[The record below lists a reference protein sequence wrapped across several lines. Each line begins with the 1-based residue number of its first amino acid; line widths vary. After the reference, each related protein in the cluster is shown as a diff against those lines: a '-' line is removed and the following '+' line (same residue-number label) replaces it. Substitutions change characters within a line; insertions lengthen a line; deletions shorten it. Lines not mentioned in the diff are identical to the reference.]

1 MSFSFGSSSRLL
13 GDAVLLAVA
22 CDARVPPA
30 AGRDVTAVPGGV
42 RGSAL
47 LGTAVTQGAGFL
59 SCRSEARAFGLCSRG
74 EVAGARPTV
83 VGQRGLAWQ
92 LVGAPPPLPPPSIG
106 YLGARLSSGL
116 ALGRGFSGAGPVC
129 VRFLGYFS
137 LFLVPWR
144 VPSLISRSLFM
155 LSSNFF
161 CCS

>member
-1 MSFSFGSSSRLL
+1 MFPLDVMSFSFGSSPRLL

-116 ALGRGFSGAGPVC
+116 ALGRGFSGAVLFAF
-129 VRFLGYFS
+129 VFLDISHYFWSPGGY
-137 LFLVPWR
+137 P
-144 VPSLISRSLFM
+144 P
-155 LSSNFF
+155 
-161 CCS
+161 